1 MYKQQVLVNDT
12 LNLLRGKSQRF
23 ILEDGDLR
31 MIANLVAVVD
41 ELGLEYDP
49 EGMVYRHPK
58 ETQIRAKIN
67 EERDRAIWQKL
78 KNKLPEPEDDFWS
91 YDEDAPEP
99 EPEEELDDELQEAFE
114 HAWDRELRKDLSV
127 TTISRQKLAKELEP
141 GLNALFG
148 AEYAMQRLSPEERE
162 ALKKQSAKKMKE
174 REAARLE
181 RNRKARE
188 KYHAKKGKVNGRK
201 RKTKSSSKS

>member
-12 LNLLRGKSQRF
+12 LNLLRGKSIRF

-49 EGMVYRHPK
+49 EGMVYRDRK
-58 ETQIRAKIN
+58 GE
-67 EERDRAIWQKL
+67 EERHQR
-78 KNKLPEPEDDFWS
+78 
-91 YDEDAPEP
+91 
-99 EPEEELDDELQEAFE
+99 
-114 HAWDRELRKDLSV
+114 RR
-127 TTISRQKLAKELEP
+127 KLAAELEP

-148 AEYAMQRLSPEERE
+148 AEYSRYDPSLSPEERD
-162 ALKKQSAKKMKE
+162 KKAA
-174 REAARLE
+174 EAARLE

-201 RKTKSSSKS
+201 RKTKGSSKS

>member
-12 LNLLRGKSQRF
+12 LNLLRGKLVRF

-31 MIANLVAVVD
+31 MIANLVATAD

-49 EGMVYRHPK
+49 EGMVYRDPK
-58 ETQIRAKIN
+58 EA
-67 EERDRAIWQKL
+67 

-99 EPEEELDDELQEAFE
+99 EENPDDELREAFE
-114 HAWDRELRKDLSV
+114 HAWDRETRKDLRDAKSSH
-127 TTISRQKLAKELEP
+127 TTIPRAQLAKELEP

-148 AEYAMQRLSPEERE
+148 AEYAQYDPSLSPEERQK
-162 ALKKQSAKKMKE
+162 LKKKLAREKKK

-188 KYHAKKGKVNGRK
+188 KYHAKKAKAKRGRP
-201 RKTKSSSKS
+201 RKEK